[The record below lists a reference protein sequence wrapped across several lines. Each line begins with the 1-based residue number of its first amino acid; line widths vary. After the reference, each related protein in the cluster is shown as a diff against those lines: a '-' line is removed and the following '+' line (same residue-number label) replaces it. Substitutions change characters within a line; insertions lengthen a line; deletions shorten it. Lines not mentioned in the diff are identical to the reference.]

1 MRFTLQSR
9 KNILQQV
16 TTTPVAILINAPI
29 YGGTSP
35 NLSQLQALDNITMQ
49 DVVKY
54 ELTGSYKRFIFPQLT
69 IEEELTQ
76 LTIEEELIG
85 QQVYAKVEAPVSF
98 TVAIT
103 NATHIVYVYNALT
116 SGATDLNFN
125 NRGNSQGTPLIV
137 KPIADNPI
145 TIVPPA
151 TLDYTFVIRLGSG

>member
-16 TTTPVAILINAPI
+16 ITTPVAILINAPI

-54 ELTGSYKRFIFPQLT
+54 ELTGTYKRFIFPQLT
-69 IEEELTQ
+69 IQ
-76 LTIEEELIG
+76 EELIG
-85 QQVYAKVEAPVSF
+85 QQIYAKVEAPVSF
-98 TVAIT
+98 TTAIT
-103 NATHIVYVYNALT
+103 NATHICYVYNALVA
-116 SGATDLNFN
+116 GATDLNFN
-125 NRGNSQGTPLIV
+125 NRGNDQGIPLLV
-137 KPIADNPI
+137 KPISDTPLN
-145 TIVPPA
+145 IVPPA